1 MNRQVIKYISHCVL
15 ILVIQILIL
24 NYINI
29 SGFINPYLYP
39 LLIFLLP
46 LNTPKYLLL
55 FIAFGLGFTIDIFQ
69 ETLGMHAF
77 SLVLIAFIR
86 PYLFKLLNP
95 KEQEA
100 DEIMDINYHGFT
112 WFIIYIAILTFI
124 HHLVYFRIEKGDFH
138 AYHYTLLKT
147 FLSTLFSLLSMVLYI
162 FLTSSKSSTK
172 YSS

>member
-1 MNRQVIKYISHCVL
+1 LCFDISNTNTNTQL
-15 ILVIQILIL
+15 YQYKWIYQSILISIA
-24 NYINI
+24 YI
-29 SGFINPYLYP
+29 
-39 LLIFLLP
+39 
-46 LNTPKYLLL
+46 
-55 FIAFGLGFTIDIFQ
+55 FIATQYTQIFITIDIFQ

-147 FLSTLFSLLSMVLYI
+147 VLSTIFSLLSMVLYI